1 MPVAATAV
9 SAARRAVVLGAS
21 LAGLLAARVL
31 SERFAEVVL
40 IERDRLPDGAAP
52 RKGTPHAVH
61 PHGLL
66 ARGREV
72 IEQLFPGFT
81 QALLAQGALAGDMQ
95 RDVAFDAGGLRLAE
109 GDSALLGLAASR
121 LAIEAEIRRRVRAL
135 PGVRFI
141 EEAEALAPQL
151 DERRQTVVAARWT
164 PRDASAAFN
173 NPASEQ
179 TLPCA
184 LVVDCSGRASRLPGW
199 LQGWGYEAVAEET
212 VEIGIAYVSAYFRRE
227 GALAHGAG
235 IRKVALIGGVTATQP
250 RPAVMLA
257 QEPDADGTPRWVV
270 GVGGY
275 AGDHPAPTLDGMRER
290 AREIGSPEVLT
301 LAREGTPLGPVQRY
315 HMPRSL
321 RRRYER
327 LPRWPQGLLVM
338 GDALASFNP
347 IYGQGMTVAAC
358 EALALRDALARTAGP
373 AAAPQTGPLARRF
386 LRAAARIVDTPWQL
400 AVGGDLTLPC
410 VPGPRPLAVRIVNA
424 YVARLQRVAARDP
437 LVARAFLEVVNLIKP
452 PPALFAPRVLWRV
465 MTARGTAAAPVVQR
479 ALQTP

>member
-1 MPVAATAV
+1 MPAAATSV
-9 SAARRAVVLGAS
+9 PAARRAVVLGAS

-40 IERDRLPDGAAP
+40 IERDRLPDSAAP

-81 QALLAQGALAGDMQ
+81 QALLAHGALAGDMQ
-95 RDVAFDAGGLRLAE
+95 REVAFDAGGLRLAE

-135 PGVRFI
+135 RGVRFV

-151 DERRQTVVAARWT
+151 DERRQAVVAARWR
-164 PRDASAAFN
+164 PRDAGAA
-173 NPASEQ
+173 PGTVQA
-179 TLPCA
+179 LPCA

-199 LQGWGYEAVAEET
+199 LQDWGYAAAPEEA
-212 VEIGIAYVSAYFRRE
+212 VEIGIVYVSAYFRRE
-227 GALAHGAG
+227 GALAYGAG
-235 IRKVALIGGVTATQP
+235 IRKLALIGGVTAAQP

-275 AGDHPAPTLDGMRER
+275 AGDHPAPTFDGLRER

-315 HMPRSL
+315 LMPRSL

-358 EALALRDALARTAGP
+358 EALALRDALARTAGGP
-373 AAAPQTGPLARRF
+373 AGQPAGLLARRF
-386 LRAAARIVDTPWQL
+386 LRAAARIVDGPWQL
-400 AVGGDLTLPC
+400 AVGGDLALPC

-424 YVARLQRVAARDP
+424 YVARLQRVAAQDP

-465 MTARGTAAAPVVQR
+465 MAARGAAAVPAVRRV
-479 ALQTP
+479 LQMP